1 MTNKMNIN
9 SEINSKTNNL
19 NLHKLVSKTLNNFL
33 LQKITQSPCLHLL
46 RKLITS
52 LILVKQVCFLQF
64 AFKSFGYYLPG
75 HRTFEHT

>member
-33 LQKITQSPCLHLL
+33 LQKISFFSRSHNLL
-46 RKLITS
+46 VYIY
-52 LILVKQVCFLQF
+52 C
-64 AFKSFGYYLPG
+64 AN
-75 HRTFEHT
+75 